1 MSISIRWNYTFDTA
15 AANTLEQ
22 SAMLPGHLLTLIIF
36 ALTYAVIALGEVPR
50 LRIDRTGAAL
60 AGAVAMVVTGAL
72 SEGAAEHAIDF
83 HTIALLLGMMI
94 VVANMR
100 LSGAFAYFARTLLSR
115 ARTGFGM
122 LAMTV
127 AASSLL
133 AAFFINDVVCI
144 ALTPLVI
151 DAAEIAGVDAVPLL
165 LGLATASNIG
175 SAATITGNPQ
185 NMIVAGFAHL
195 GYASFA
201 LHLAP
206 VAIIGLVLDFIVIA
220 AIYGRS
226 LRRSLPANDGAAR
239 AIRVNRPLM
248 IKTSIVTLG
257 AFAMFIA
264 GYPTHLVAM
273 SAGVI
278 LLFTRR
284 IKPARVYHLIDW
296 TMLAMFTGLFIV
308 VAGFQTTGWLTEV
321 VSRIGVQRLT
331 HPVTLT
337 VVVAVLSNL
346 VSNVPAVLLFRP
358 LFPML
363 GGTRAVA
370 LLIASAS
377 TYAGNLT
384 LVGSIANLIV
394 VEQARRRKIN
404 VTFVDYLRVGVPI
417 TLITLAIN
425 TAFLTLWP

>member
-1 MSISIRWNYTFDTA
+1 
-15 AANTLEQ
+15 
-22 SAMLPGHLLTLIIF
+22 MLPGHLLTLIIF
-36 ALTYAVIALGEVPR
+36 ALTYAVIALGEIPW

-60 AGAVAMVVTGAL
+60 AGAVAMIVSGSL
-72 SEGAAEHAIDF
+72 GEAAAVRAIDF

-94 VVANMR
+94 VVANLR
-100 LSGAFAYFARTLLSR
+100 LSGAFAYFARALLGR
-115 ARTGFGM
+115 ARSGFGM

-127 AASSLL
+127 AASGLL
-133 AAFFINDVVCI
+133 AAFFINDVVCL
-144 ALTPLVI
+144 ALTPLII
-151 DAAEIAGVDAVPLL
+151 DAAEIADVDPIPLL

-185 NMIVAGFAHL
+185 NMIVASFAHL

-201 LHLAP
+201 IHLAP
-206 VAIIGLVLDFIVIA
+206 AAILGLVVDFVVIA
-220 AIYGRS
+220 AVY
-226 LRRSLPANDGAAR
+226 RRSLGKAHAPSDAATSR
-239 AIRVNRPLM
+239 KIRVNRPLM
-248 IKTSIVTLG
+248 IKASIVTLG
-257 AFAMFIA
+257 VLAMFIA

-273 SAGVI
+273 TAGAV

-284 IKPARVYHLIDW
+284 IKPQRVYRLIDW

-308 VAGFQTTGWLTEV
+308 VAGFAATGLPAEA
-321 VSRIGVQRLT
+321 VSLIGVQRLT

-337 VVVAVLSNL
+337 VVVAILSNL

-384 LVGSIANLIV
+384 VVGSIANLIV
-394 VEQARRRKIN
+394 VENARRRKIN
-404 VTFVDYLRVGVPI
+404 LSFVDYLRVGVPI

-425 TAFLTLWP
+425 TAILALWP

>member
-1 MSISIRWNYTFDTA
+1 MPS
-15 AANTLEQ
+15 
-22 SAMLPGHLLTLIIF
+22 HLLTLIIF
-36 ALTYAVIALGEVPR
+36 ILTYAVIALGEIPWA
-50 LRIDRTGAAL
+50 RIDRTGAAL
-60 AGAVAMVVTGAL
+60 AGAVAMVVSGAL
-72 SEGAAEHAIDF
+72 SESAAEHAIDF

-94 VVANMR
+94 VVANLR
-100 LSGAFAYFARTLLSR
+100 LSGAFAFFARAMLSR
-115 ARTGFGM
+115 AQSGFGM

-127 AASSLL
+127 AASGIL
-133 AAFFINDVVCI
+133 AAFFINDVLCL

-151 DAAEIAGVDAVPLL
+151 DAAEIAGVDPIPLL

-195 GYASFA
+195 GYSSFA
-201 LHLAP
+201 IHLAP
-206 VAIIGLVLDFIVIA
+206 AAIIGLVVAYIVIA
-220 AIYGRS
+220 AVYRS
-226 LRRSLPANDGAAR
+226 SLGAKRAPADTSQR
-239 AIRVNRPLM
+239 TVRVNRPLM
-248 IKTSIVTLG
+248 IKSSIVTLG
-257 AFAMFIA
+257 ALAMFIA

-284 IKPARVYHLIDW
+284 IKPARVYRLIDW

-308 VAGFQTTGWLTEV
+308 VAGFETTGFQTEV
-321 VSRIGVQRLT
+321 VHLIGVQRLT
-331 HPVTLT
+331 YPITLT
-337 VVVAVLSNL
+337 AVVAILSNI

-358 LFPML
+358 LYPML
-363 GGTRAVA
+363 GGSRAVA
-370 LLIASAS
+370 ILIASAS

-384 LVGSIANLIV
+384 VVGSIANLIV
-394 VEQARRRKIN
+394 IEQARLRKIN
-404 VTFVDYLRVGVPI
+404 VTFFDYLRVGVPI

>member
-1 MSISIRWNYTFDTA
+1 MLS
-15 AANTLEQ
+15 ANV
-22 SAMLPGHLLTLIIF
+22 LTLIIF
-36 ALTYAVIALGEVPR
+36 ILTYAVIALGEIPW

-60 AGAVAMVVTGAL
+60 AGAVAMVVSGAL
-72 SEGAAEHAIDF
+72 SEAAAEHAIDF
-83 HTIALLLGMMI
+83 HTITLLLGMMI
-94 VVANMR
+94 VVANLR
-100 LSGAFAYFARTLLSR
+100 LSGAFAFFARALLSR
-115 ARTGFGM
+115 AQSGFGM

-127 AASSLL
+127 ATSGLL
-133 AAFFINDVVCI
+133 AAFFINDVVCL

-151 DAAEIAGVDAVPLL
+151 DAAEIADVDPIPLL

-195 GYASFA
+195 SYSSFA
-201 LHLAP
+201 IHLVPA
-206 VAIIGLVLDFIVIA
+206 AIIGLVVDFVVIA
-220 AIYGRS
+220 AVYRSSLGAKLGRGDTAP
-226 LRRSLPANDGAAR
+226 RT
-239 AIRVNRPLM
+239 IRVIRPLM
-248 IKTSIVTLG
+248 IKSSIVAVG
-257 AFAMFIA
+257 ALAMFVA

-284 IKPARVYHLIDW
+284 IKPARVYRLIDW

-308 VAGFQTTGWLTEV
+308 VAGFETTGFQTDV
-321 VSRIGVQRLT
+321 VKLVGVDRLT

-337 VVVAVLSNL
+337 VVVAILSNV

-358 LFPML
+358 LYPML
-363 GGTRAVA
+363 GGSRAVA

-384 LVGSIANLIV
+384 VVGSIANLIV
-394 VEQARRRKIN
+394 IEQARLRNIN
-404 VTFVDYLRVGVPI
+404 LTFVDYLRVGVPI

-425 TAFLTLWP
+425 TAFLMLWP

>member
-1 MSISIRWNYTFDTA
+1 MR
-15 AANTLEQ
+15 
-22 SAMLPGHLLTLIIF
+22 
-36 ALTYAVIALGEVPR
+36 
-50 LRIDRTGAAL
+50 
-60 AGAVAMVVTGAL
+60 
-72 SEGAAEHAIDF
+72 AIDF

-94 VVANMR
+94 VVANLR
-100 LSGAFAYFARTLLSR
+100 LSGAFAYFARALLGR
-115 ARTGFGM
+115 ARSGFGM

-127 AASSLL
+127 AASGLL
-133 AAFFINDVVCI
+133 AAFFINDVVCL
-144 ALTPLVI
+144 ALTPLII
-151 DAAEIAGVDAVPLL
+151 DAAEIADVDPIPLL

-185 NMIVAGFAHL
+185 NMIVASFAHL

-201 LHLAP
+201 IHLAP
-206 VAIIGLVLDFIVIA
+206 AAILGLVIDFVVIA
-220 AIYGRS
+220 AVY
-226 LRRSLPANDGAAR
+226 RRSLGKAHAPSDVATSR
-239 AIRVNRPLM
+239 KIRVNRPLM
-248 IKTSIVTLG
+248 IKASIVTFGVL
-257 AFAMFIA
+257 AMFVA

-284 IKPARVYHLIDW
+284 IKPQRVYRLIDW

-308 VAGFQTTGWLTEV
+308 VAGFAATGLPAEA
-321 VSRIGVQRLT
+321 VSLIGVQRLT

-337 VVVAVLSNL
+337 AVVAILSNL

-384 LVGSIANLIV
+384 VVGSIANLIV
-394 VEQARRRKIN
+394 VENARRRKIN
-404 VTFVDYLRVGVPI
+404 LSFVDYLRVGVPI
-417 TLITLAIN
+417 TMITLAIN
-425 TAFLTLWP
+425 TAILALWP

>member
-1 MSISIRWNYTFDTA
+1 
-15 AANTLEQ
+15 
-22 SAMLPGHLLTLIIF
+22 MLPGHLLTLIIF
-36 ALTYAVIALGEVPR
+36 ALTYAVIALGEIPW

-60 AGAVAMVVTGAL
+60 AGAVAMIVSGSL
-72 SEGAAEHAIDF
+72 GEAAAVRAIDF

-94 VVANMR
+94 VVANLR
-100 LSGAFAYFARTLLSR
+100 LSGAFAYFARALLGR
-115 ARTGFGM
+115 ARSGFGM

-127 AASSLL
+127 AASGLL
-133 AAFFINDVVCI
+133 AAFFINDVVCL
-144 ALTPLVI
+144 ALTPLII
-151 DAAEIAGVDAVPLL
+151 DAAEIADVDPIPLL

-185 NMIVAGFAHL
+185 NMIVASFAHL

-201 LHLAP
+201 IHLAP
-206 VAIIGLVLDFIVIA
+206 AAILGLVVDFVVIA
-220 AIYGRS
+220 AVY
-226 LRRSLPANDGAAR
+226 RRSLGKALAPSDAATSR
-239 AIRVNRPLM
+239 KIRVNRPLM
-248 IKTSIVTLG
+248 IKASIVTLG
-257 AFAMFIA
+257 VLAMFIA

-273 SAGVI
+273 SAGAV

-284 IKPARVYHLIDW
+284 IKPQRVYRLIDW

-308 VAGFQTTGWLTEV
+308 VAGFAATGLPAEA
-321 VSRIGVQRLT
+321 VSLIGVQRLT

-337 VVVAVLSNL
+337 VVVAILSNL

-384 LVGSIANLIV
+384 VVGSIANLIV
-394 VEQARRRKIN
+394 VENARRRKIN
-404 VTFVDYLRVGVPI
+404 LSFVDYLRVGVPI

-425 TAFLTLWP
+425 TAILALWP

>member
-1 MSISIRWNYTFDTA
+1 
-15 AANTLEQ
+15 
-22 SAMLPGHLLTLIIF
+22 MLPSHTPALAIF
-36 ALTYAVIALGEVPR
+36 ALTYAVIALGEIPW

-60 AGAVAMVVTGAL
+60 AGAVAMVVSGAL
-72 SEGAAEHAIDF
+72 SGAAAERAIDF

-94 VVANMR
+94 VVANLR
-100 LSGAFAYFARTLLSR
+100 LSGAFAFFARGLLSR
-115 ARTGFGM
+115 ARSGFGM

-127 AASSLL
+127 AAAGLL
-133 AAFFINDVVCI
+133 AAFFINDVVCL
-144 ALTPLVI
+144 ALTPLII
-151 DAAEIAGVDAVPLL
+151 DAAEIADLDPIPLL

-195 GYASFA
+195 GYSSFA
-201 LHLAP
+201 FHLAP
-206 VAIIGLVLDFIVIA
+206 AAIIGLVIDFLVIA
-220 AIYGRS
+220 AVYRKSIGAP
-226 LRRSLPANDGAAR
+226 RRPSDAPAPR
-239 AIRVNRPLM
+239 TLRVNRPLM
-248 IKTSIVTLG
+248 IKSSIVALG
-257 AFAMFIA
+257 ALAMFVA

-284 IKPARVYHLIDW
+284 IKPHRVYRLIDW

-308 VAGFQTTGWLTEV
+308 VAGFETTGFQTEV
-321 VSRIGVQRLT
+321 LSLVGVQRLT

-337 VVVAVLSNL
+337 VVVAILSNL

-358 LFPML
+358 LYPML
-363 GGTRAVA
+363 GGGRTLA

-394 VEQARRRKIN
+394 VEQARLRRID

-425 TAFLTLWP
+425 TAFLALWP

>member
-1 MSISIRWNYTFDTA
+1 
-15 AANTLEQ
+15 
-22 SAMLPGHLLTLIIF
+22 MLPGHLLTLIIF
-36 ALTYAVIALGEVPR
+36 ALTYAVIALGEIPWA
-50 LRIDRTGAAL
+50 RIDRTGAAL
-60 AGAVAMVVTGAL
+60 AGAVAMVVSGSL
-72 SEGAAEHAIDF
+72 SESAAEHAIDF

-94 VVANMR
+94 VVANLR
-100 LSGAFAYFARTLLSR
+100 LSGAFAFFARSLLSR
-115 ARTGFGM
+115 ARSGFGM

-127 AASSLL
+127 AASGIL
-133 AAFFINDVVCI
+133 AAFFINDVVCL

-151 DAAEIAGVDAVPLL
+151 DAAEIADVDPIPLL
-165 LGLATASNIG
+165 LGLATASNVG

-185 NMIVAGFAHL
+185 NMIVAAFAHL
-195 GYASFA
+195 GYSSFA
-201 LHLAP
+201 IHLAP
-206 VAIIGLVLDFIVIA
+206 AAIIGLVVDYIVIA
-220 AIYGRS
+220 TIYRS
-226 LRRSLPANDGAAR
+226 SLGAMRMPDDTAPR
-239 AIRVNRPLM
+239 TIRIIRPLM
-248 IKTSIVTLG
+248 IKSSIVTLG
-257 AFAMFIA
+257 ALAMFIA

-284 IKPARVYHLIDW
+284 IKPARVYRLIDW

-308 VAGFQTTGWLTEV
+308 VAGFETTGFQTEV
-321 VSRIGVQRLT
+321 MSLVGVQRLT

-337 VVVAVLSNL
+337 VVVAILSNL

-358 LFPML
+358 LYSML
-363 GGTRAVA
+363 GGSRSTAM
-370 LLIASAS
+370 LIASAS

-384 LVGSIANLIV
+384 VVGSIANLIV
-394 VEQARRRKIN
+394 IEQARLRKIN

>member
-1 MSISIRWNYTFDTA
+1 
-15 AANTLEQ
+15 
-22 SAMLPGHLLTLIIF
+22 MLSGHLLTLIIF
-36 ALTYAVIALGEVPR
+36 ILTYAVIALGEIPW

-60 AGAVAMVVTGAL
+60 AGAVAMVVSGAL

-94 VVANMR
+94 VVANLR
-100 LSGAFAYFARTLLSR
+100 LSGAFAFFARALLSR
-115 ARTGFGM
+115 ARSGFGM

-127 AASSLL
+127 AASGLL
-133 AAFFINDVVCI
+133 AAFFINDVVCL
-144 ALTPLVI
+144 ALTPLII
-151 DAAEIAGVDAVPLL
+151 DAAEFADVDPIPLL

-195 GYASFA
+195 GYSSFA
-201 LHLAP
+201 IHLAP
-206 VAIIGLVLDFIVIA
+206 AAIIGLVIDFIVIA
-220 AIYGRS
+220 AAYRGS
-226 LRRSLPANDGAAR
+226 LGATR
-239 AIRVNRPLM
+239 APDRIAAPREIRVIRPLM
-248 IKTSIVTLG
+248 IKSSFVALG
-257 AFAMFIA
+257 ALAMFVA

-284 IKPARVYHLIDW
+284 VKPARVYRLIDW

-308 VAGFQTTGWLTEV
+308 VAGFETTGFQTEV
-321 VSRIGVQRLT
+321 VNLVGVDRLAR
-331 HPVTLT
+331 PVTLT
-337 VVVAVLSNL
+337 VVVAILSNI

-358 LFPML
+358 LYPML
-363 GGTRAVA
+363 GGSRAVA

-384 LVGSIANLIV
+384 VVGSIANLIV
-394 VEQARRRKIN
+394 IEQARVRKIN
-404 VTFVDYLRVGVPI
+404 VTFFDYLRVGVPV

>member
-1 MSISIRWNYTFDTA
+1 
-15 AANTLEQ
+15 
-22 SAMLPGHLLTLIIF
+22 MLPGHLLTLIIF
-36 ALTYAVIALGEVPR
+36 AVTYAVIALGEIPWA
-50 LRIDRTGAAL
+50 RIDRTGAAL
-60 AGAVAMVVTGAL
+60 AGAVAMVVSGAL
-72 SEGAAEHAIDF
+72 SESAAEHAIDF

-94 VVANMR
+94 VVANLR
-100 LSGAFAYFARTLLSR
+100 LSGAFAFFARSLLSR
-115 ARTGFGM
+115 ARSGFGM

-127 AASSLL
+127 AASGIL
-133 AAFFINDVVCI
+133 AAFFINDVVCL

-151 DAAEIAGVDAVPLL
+151 DAAEIADVDPIPLL

-195 GYASFA
+195 GYSSFA
-201 LHLAP
+201 IHLAP
-206 VAIIGLVLDFIVIA
+206 AAIIGLVVDYIVIA
-220 AIYGRS
+220 TIYRS
-226 LRRSLPANDGAAR
+226 SLGAMRMPDDASPR
-239 AIRVNRPLM
+239 PIRVIRPLM
-248 IKTSIVTLG
+248 IKSSIVTLG
-257 AFAMFIA
+257 ALAMFIA

-284 IKPARVYHLIDW
+284 IKPARVYRLIDW

-308 VAGFQTTGWLTEV
+308 VAGFETTGFQTEV
-321 VSRIGVQRLT
+321 MSLVGVQRLT

-337 VVVAVLSNL
+337 VFVAILSNL

-358 LFPML
+358 LYSML
-363 GGTRAVA
+363 GGSRSTAM
-370 LLIASAS
+370 LIASAS

-384 LVGSIANLIV
+384 VVGSIANLIV
-394 VEQARRRKIN
+394 IEQARLRKIN

-425 TAFLTLWP
+425 TAFLKLWP

>member
-1 MSISIRWNYTFDTA
+1 M
-15 AANTLEQ
+15 L
-22 SAMLPGHLLTLIIF
+22 SAHVLTLIIF
-36 ALTYAVIALGEVPR
+36 ALTYAVIALGEIPW

-60 AGAVAMVVTGAL
+60 AGAVAMVVSGAL
-72 SEGAAEHAIDF
+72 SEAAAEHAIDF

-94 VVANMR
+94 VVANLR
-100 LSGAFAYFARTLLSR
+100 LSGAFAFFARALLSR
-115 ARTGFGM
+115 AQSGFGM

-127 AASSLL
+127 ATSGLL
-133 AAFFINDVVCI
+133 AAFFINDVVCL

-151 DAAEIAGVDAVPLL
+151 DAAEIADVDPIPLL

-195 GYASFA
+195 SYSSFA
-201 LHLAP
+201 IHLAP
-206 VAIIGLVLDFIVIA
+206 AAIIGLVVDFVVIA
-220 AIYGRS
+220 AVYRSSLGAKLGRGDTAP
-226 LRRSLPANDGAAR
+226 RT
-239 AIRVNRPLM
+239 IRVIRPLM
-248 IKTSIVTLG
+248 IKSSIVAVG
-257 AFAMFIA
+257 ALAMFVA

-284 IKPARVYHLIDW
+284 IKPARVYRLIDW

-308 VAGFQTTGWLTEV
+308 VAGFETTGFQTDV
-321 VSRIGVQRLT
+321 VKLVGVDRLT

-337 VVVAVLSNL
+337 VVVAILSNV

-358 LFPML
+358 LYPIL
-363 GGTRAVA
+363 GGSRAVA

-384 LVGSIANLIV
+384 VVGSIANLIV
-394 VEQARRRKIN
+394 IEQARLRNIN
-404 VTFVDYLRVGVPI
+404 LTFVDYLRVGVPI

-425 TAFLTLWP
+425 TAFLMLWP

>member
-1 MSISIRWNYTFDTA
+1 LNYTSGADA
-15 AANTLEQ
+15 SNTLQPEYP
-22 SAMLPGHLLTLIIF
+22 AMLSGHLLTLIIF
-36 ALTYAVIALGEVPR
+36 ALTYAVIALGEIPW

-60 AGAVAMVVTGAL
+60 AGAVAMIVSGAL
-72 SEGAAEHAIDF
+72 NEAAAVRAIDF

-94 VVANMR
+94 VVANLR
-100 LSGAFAYFARTLLSR
+100 LSGAFAYVAQAFLGR
-115 ARTGFGM
+115 ARSGFGM

-127 AASSLL
+127 AASGFL
-133 AAFFINDVVCI
+133 AAFFINDVVCL
-144 ALTPLVI
+144 ALTPLII
-151 DAAEIAGVDAVPLL
+151 DAAEIADVDPIPLL

-185 NMIVAGFAHL
+185 NIIVASFAHL

-201 LHLAP
+201 IRLAP
-206 VAIIGLVLDFIVIA
+206 AAILGLVVDFIVIA
-220 AIYGRS
+220 AVY
-226 LRRSLPANDGAAR
+226 RRSLGKAHERSAATASR
-239 AIRVNRPLM
+239 EIRVNRPLM

-257 AFAMFIA
+257 ALALFIA

-273 SAGVI
+273 SAGAV

-284 IKPARVYHLIDW
+284 IKPQRVYQLIDW
-296 TMLAMFTGLFIV
+296 TMLAMFSGLFIV
-308 VAGFQTTGWLTEV
+308 VAGFAATGLPAEA
-321 VSRIGVQRLT
+321 VSLIGVQRLT

-337 VVVAVLSNL
+337 VVVAILSNL

-384 LVGSIANLIV
+384 VVGSIANLIV
-394 VEQARRRKIN
+394 VENARRRKIN
-404 VTFVDYLRVGVPI
+404 LSFVDYLRVGVPI
-417 TLITLAIN
+417 TLVTLAIN
-425 TAFLTLWP
+425 TAILALWP

>member
-1 MSISIRWNYTFDTA
+1 
-15 AANTLEQ
+15 
-22 SAMLPGHLLTLIIF
+22 MLPGYLLTLIIF
-36 ALTYAVIALGEVPR
+36 ALTYVVIALGEIPW

-60 AGAVAMVVTGAL
+60 AGAVAMIVSGSL
-72 SEGAAEHAIDF
+72 SEAAAVRAIDF

-94 VVANMR
+94 VVANLR
-100 LSGAFAYFARTLLSR
+100 VAGAFAYVAHALLGR
-115 ARTGFGM
+115 ARSGFGM

-127 AASSLL
+127 AASGLL
-133 AAFFINDVVCI
+133 AAFFINDVVCL
-144 ALTPLVI
+144 ALTPLII
-151 DAAEIAGVDAVPLL
+151 DAAEIASVDPIPLL

-185 NMIVAGFAHL
+185 NIIVASFAHL

-201 LHLAP
+201 IHLAP
-206 VAIIGLVLDFIVIA
+206 AAILGLVVDFIVIA
-220 AIYGRS
+220 AVYRPS
-226 LRRSLPANDGAAR
+226 LGKAHAPSDAAASR
-239 AIRVNRPLM
+239 EIRVNRPLM

-257 AFAMFIA
+257 ALTMFIA

-284 IKPARVYHLIDW
+284 IKPQRVYRLIDW

-308 VAGFQTTGWLTEV
+308 VAGFAATGLPAEA
-321 VSRIGVQRLT
+321 VSLIGVQRLT

-337 VVVAVLSNL
+337 VVVAILSNL

-370 LLIASAS
+370 LFIASAS

-384 LVGSIANLIV
+384 VVGSIANLIV
-394 VEQARRRKIN
+394 VENARRRKIN
-404 VTFVDYLRVGVPI
+404 LSFVDYLRVGVPI

-425 TAFLTLWP
+425 TAILALWP

>member
-1 MSISIRWNYTFDTA
+1 MNYTSGADA
-15 AANTLEQ
+15 SNTWQPEYP
-22 SAMLPGHLLTLIIF
+22 AMLPGHLLTLIIF
-36 ALTYAVIALGEVPR
+36 ALSYAVIALGEIPR

-60 AGAVAMVVTGAL
+60 AGAVAMIVFGSL
-72 SEGAAEHAIDF
+72 GEAAAVRAIDF

-94 VVANMR
+94 VVANLR
-100 LSGAFAYFARTLLSR
+100 LSGAFAYFARALLGR
-115 ARTGFGM
+115 ARSGFGM

-127 AASSLL
+127 AASGLL
-133 AAFFINDVVCI
+133 AAFFINDVVCL
-144 ALTPLVI
+144 ALTPLII
-151 DAAEIAGVDAVPLL
+151 DAAEIADVDPIPLL

-185 NMIVAGFAHL
+185 NMIVASFAHL

-201 LHLAP
+201 IHLAP
-206 VAIIGLVLDFIVIA
+206 AAILGLVVDFVVIA
-220 AIYGRS
+220 AVF
-226 LRRSLPANDGAAR
+226 RRSLGKALAPSDAGTSR
-239 AIRVNRPLM
+239 KIRVNRPLM
-248 IKTSIVTLG
+248 IKASIVTLG
-257 AFAMFIA
+257 ALAMFIA

-273 SAGVI
+273 SAGAV

-284 IKPARVYHLIDW
+284 IKPQRVYRLIDW
-296 TMLAMFTGLFIV
+296 TMLAMFSGLFIV
-308 VAGFQTTGWLTEV
+308 VAGFAATGLPAAA
-321 VSRIGVQRLT
+321 VSLIGVQRLT

-337 VVVAVLSNL
+337 LVVAILSNL

-370 LLIASAS
+370 LLIAGAS

-384 LVGSIANLIV
+384 VVGSIANLIV
-394 VEQARRRKIN
+394 VENARRRKIN
-404 VTFVDYLRVGVPI
+404 LSFVDYLRVGVPI

-425 TAFLTLWP
+425 TAILALWP

>member
-1 MSISIRWNYTFDTA
+1 
-15 AANTLEQ
+15 
-22 SAMLPGHLLTLIIF
+22 MLPGHLLTLTIF
-36 ALTYAVIALGEVPR
+36 SLTYAVIALGEIPWA
-50 LRIDRTGAAL
+50 RIDRTGAAL
-60 AGAVAMVVTGAL
+60 AGAVAMVVSGAL
-72 SEGAAEHAIDF
+72 SESAAEHAIDF
-83 HTIALLLGMMI
+83 HTISLLLGMMI
-94 VVANMR
+94 VVANLR
-100 LSGAFAYFARTLLSR
+100 LSGAFAFFARAMLRR
-115 ARTGFGM
+115 ARSGFGM

-127 AASSLL
+127 AASGLL
-133 AAFFINDVVCI
+133 AAFFINDVVCL

-151 DAAEIAGVDAVPLL
+151 DAAEIADVDPTPLL

-195 GYASFA
+195 GYSSFA
-201 LHLAP
+201 IHLAP
-206 VAIIGLVLDFIVIA
+206 AAIIGLVVDFFVIA
-220 AIYGRS
+220 AVYRS
-226 LRRSLPANDGAAR
+226 SLGATRMPDDTAPR
-239 AIRVNRPLM
+239 TIRVIRPLM
-248 IKTSIVTLG
+248 IKSSIVTLG
-257 AFAMFIA
+257 ALAMFIA

-284 IKPARVYHLIDW
+284 IKPARVYRLIDW

-308 VAGFQTTGWLTEV
+308 VAGFQTTGFQTEV
-321 VSRIGVQRLT
+321 VNLVGVQRLT

-337 VVVAVLSNL
+337 VVVAILSNV

-358 LFPML
+358 LYPML
-363 GGTRAVA
+363 GSSRAIA

-384 LVGSIANLIV
+384 VVGSIANLIV
-394 VEQARRRKIN
+394 IEQARLRKIN
-404 VTFVDYLRVGVPI
+404 VTFFDYLRVGVPI